1 MTEQDE
7 LTTVATFSTR
17 AEADLAQER
26 LGNEG
31 VDAFVM
37 DEMTSGVMPYLTS
50 AAGIRL
56 QVPTDQAEKAREVLG
71 APDPTEADGEGS

>member
-1 MTEQDE
+1 MAEQDE

-26 LGNEG
+26 LQGEG

-37 DEMTSGVMPYLTS
+37 GDMAAGVMPYLS
-50 AAGIRL
+50 GFGIL
-56 QVPTDQAEKAREVLG
+56 VQVPTEQAAKAREVLG
-71 APDPTEADGEGS
+71 VADDAPKGG